1 MSPVPN
7 TKLPRSRSYK
17 LLIVVAG
24 VVILLDQLTK
34 IIVQASLLLGESI
47 TVIPGFFSLTYV
59 QNPGA
64 AFSLMASG
72 NPTIVIPFFIV
83 LTIIIAL
90 GILHYYRQS
99 NSTQRAHRWGLS
111 LIFGGAIGNLIDRV
125 RLQAVVDF
133 LDFYAGDIYLPP
145 IIPWPA
151 FNIADT
157 AISMGVG
164 LLLLDI
170 LFTWKRNRSSTR

>member
-1 MSPVPN
+1 MDPVSN
-7 TKLPRSRSYK
+7 TKLPRSQCYK
-17 LLIVVAG
+17 LIVVVAG
-24 VVILLDQLTK
+24 GVILLDQLTK
-34 IIVQASLLLGESI
+34 VVVQASLLLGESI
-47 TVIPGFFSLTYV
+47 SVIPGFFSLIHV

-72 NPTIVIPFFIV
+72 DPTIVIPFFII
-83 LTIIIAL
+83 LTIIIAI

-99 NSTQRAHRWGLS
+99 NPTQRAHRWGLS
-111 LIFGGAIGNLIDRV
+111 LIFGGAIGTLIDRI

-133 LDFYAGDIYLPP
+133 LNFYAGEIYLPP

-157 AISMGVG
+157 AISTGVG

-170 LFTWKRNRSSTR
+170 FFAWKRNRSISS